1 MKVTPG
7 KRFTLCSPDE
17 LGSLDYTT
25 SVILLNTY
33 SAQDRKLIRSA
44 LKPGHRKNRLT
55 PSEKDAYNLCIHEYT
70 HYLDLTTT
78 VWGTEFLYR
87 RNAALPKLSAQGKSA
102 ASVVMLNITEIMMH
116 EVFNRV
122 HHKAKLENLV
132 TKHRLHHCETYG
144 SLVIV
149 LLYKDGELIAE
160 TAFSMLSVLEANAI
174 ANEYEGEYKW
184 VACRLGGLDR
194 FQESR
199 IDAKF
204 KHLLED
210 SGRLEYNIVHILI
223 AIHFPNLTVRRRLKL
238 AATLCHLALDMSSLN
253 LAMLANVINDF
264 VSNKWLGDALC
275 NDLCRGMSRHV
286 VVFYFILMLYGYTN
300 DIGLTAEQLSERIE
314 TSARQLIDEMLL
326 HWGVE
331 YPLSEGLSDRE
342 FQFCIKSLRKE
353 CGKERGKFML
363 PRSLQAATYN
373 RKIRKTSL
381 STSQAFRRFKLPDL
395 LLDDT
400 TRVRAP
406 SRIRANVLRHWDAM
420 YDECNALDQLV
431 TDSEAMRK
439 FHMKPGAYGPMQLR
453 REDHFMQQL
462 AMTDNEP

>member
-1 MKVTPG
+1 M
-7 KRFTLCSPDE
+7 CSPDE

-25 SVILLNTY
+25 SVILLNAY
-33 SAQDRKLIRSA
+33 SAQDRRLIRSA
-44 LKPGHRKNRLT
+44 LKPRPGKNKLS

-78 VWGTEFLYR
+78 VWGAEFLYR
-87 RNAALPKLSAQGKSA
+87 RTAVLPKLPALGKSA

-122 HHKAKLENLV
+122 HQEAKLNNLV
-132 TKHRLHHCETYG
+132 TQHRLHHCETYG
-144 SLVIV
+144 SLVI
-149 LLYKDGELIAE
+149 LMLYKDGELIAE
-160 TAFSMLSVLEANAI
+160 TAFSMLSVLEGNAI

-184 VACRLGGLDR
+184 VACRLGGLDL
-194 FQESR
+194 FQQSR

-223 AIHFPNLTVRRRLKL
+223 AIHFPNLTVRHRLKL

-253 LAMLANVINDF
+253 LAMLANVISDF
-264 VSNKWLGDALC
+264 VRNKWLGDALC

-300 DIGLTAEQLSERIE
+300 DIGFAAEQLSERIE
-314 TSARQLIDEMLL
+314 TSGRQLIDDMLL

-331 YPLSEGLSDRE
+331 YPLSEVLSDRE
-342 FQFCIKSLRKE
+342 FRLCIKSLRKE
-353 CGKERGKFML
+353 RRKERGKFLL
-363 PRSLQAATYN
+363 PGSLGAATYN
-373 RKIRKTSL
+373 RKIRKTRI
-381 STSQAFRRFKLPDL
+381 STSQALRRFKLPDL
-395 LLDDT
+395 LLDDNK
-400 TRVRAP
+400 RVRAP
-406 SRIRANVLRHWDAM
+406 CRIRANVLLHWDAM

-439 FHMKPGAYGPMQLR
+439 FHMAPGAYGPMQLR
-453 REDHFMQQL
+453 REDHVMQQL
-462 AMTDNEP
+462 AMTDKKT